1 MTLGLGVAAN
11 IARLTRTSM
20 LEIWDRITSARRRA
34 RGVPRQRVIW
44 MHALRNAA
52 VPVVTIIGLQFG
64 VLLGGQVVTETVFSW
79 PGIGRMIVDAINGR
93 DLQVV
98 QGGILILALTFAV
111 INLITDLIYAV
122 LDPRIR
128 Y

>member
-1 MTLGLGVAAN
+1 
-11 IARLTRTSM
+11 
-20 LEIWDRITSARRRA
+20 
-34 RGVPRQRVIW
+34 
-44 MHALRNAA
+44 
-52 VPVVTIIGLQFG
+52 
-64 VLLGGQVVTETVFSW
+64 
-79 PGIGRMIVDAINGR
+79 MIVDAINGR